1 MTDDDR
7 SLSDLEFWKTKP
19 VQVVT
24 RIFHDHLFRKF
35 EKLTSIRPMVGRN
48 KVEWY
53 LRVNLALTSS
63 ARQKK
68 KKINKM
74 MVTALRNVILFP
86 NLEDVQQC
94 PSKAT
99 LKKKKIIFF
108 LYDRHGTCV
117 ITLTPQVKI
126 PRLAILEGKHEQF
139 KHDYWSQWSFPLF
152 NLDMSTIKLELSASP
167 VAVQTL

>member
-1 MTDDDR
+1 
-7 SLSDLEFWKTKP
+7 
-19 VQVVT
+19 
-24 RIFHDHLFRKF
+24 
-35 EKLTSIRPMVGRN
+35 
-48 KVEWY
+48 
-53 LRVNLALTSS
+53 
-63 ARQKK
+63 
-68 KKINKM
+68 

-86 NLEDVQQC
+86 KLEDVQQC

-99 LKKKKIIFF
+99 LKKKKKIFF

-139 KHDYWSQWSFPLF
+139 KHDYWSQWSFPFF
-152 NLDMSTIKLELSASP
+152 NLDMSIIKLELSASP